1 VRCCVSM
8 GFPCASADMEF
19 AKTESSWC
27 RARCFSAPAP
37 TQNLTFLIPPLDWA
51 HAKVQSRL
59 MRCRGITR
67 YADVTPVQRQLVLGV
82 HRNMAPGKGDHIACA
97 RWVSSTAMVPVLVH
111 FISPGRRKTK
121 ASLPID
127 RHCYL
132 ITLWTPDH
140 ARSPKHRAC
149 PAKKTLTCTMPTSSV
164 VGPSLGRERRRFS
177 KGLCSSRILLYAI
190 SVRWPWLPFHFD
202 VWCGLRRRTD
212 QLPSGQPHV
221 TRRWL
226 FSHSPSSVSNG
237 HQCRPARH
245 ASGDI
250 TEYHH
255 AM

>member
-1 VRCCVSM
+1 MCKM
-8 GFPCASADMEF
+8 GLQHSHGTGTGTSHLTRA
-19 AKTESSWC
+19 AKTQSLPPD
-27 RARCFSAPAP
+27 RQALLL
-37 TQNLTFLIPPLDWA
+37 NHPLD
-51 HAKVQSRL
+51 
-59 MRCRGITR
+59 
-67 YADVTPVQRQLVLGV
+67 
-82 HRNMAPGKGDHIACA
+82 PGPCSI
-97 RWVSSTAMVPVLVH
+97 
-111 FISPGRRKTK
+111 
-121 ASLPID
+121 
-127 RHCYL
+127 
-132 ITLWTPDH
+132 
-140 ARSPKHRAC
+140 PKHRAC
-149 PAKKTLTCTMPTSSV
+149 LAKKTLTCTMPTSSV

-202 VWCGLRRRTD
+202 VRCGLRRRTD

-226 FSHSPSSVSNG
+226 FSHSFSSVSNG